1 MPIVCV
7 DKSDTA
13 KAEVENAVV
22 KEGVLEPPFEFEFE
36 LEVEG

>member
-7 DKSDTA
+7 DRRDTA

-22 KEGVLEPPFEFEFE
+22 KEGVLEPP
-36 LEVEG
+36 LEPPLEDEG